1 MDFFVASPSSL
12 SNSLIEG
19 FQTRTT
25 NVTTSVE
32 SANSSEPNKELLRQY
47 RTILSTLK
55 SDSHLLNIQ
64 QIELDKLEKVKDL
77 AALRGILWSVLTSV
91 YTYNSELLDSQL
103 EEMENIENEIKE
115 QKKIAQRDK
124 DIMNKLKGLNLTNK
138 RKVTIE
144 NYTFEK
150 TDNQV
155 SFFKGVL
162 IVLAVLFI
170 LPILRLLKIIGK
182 GLALTLFGITIV
194 VLALYGVYELYYKSL
209 NRDEYDFNKYNFG
222 KPSDEQIMASR
233 VNSRKSS
240 GDLQRCADLQEV
252 EGEDI
257 DLDSLV
263 IPQDKLDEWMS
274 DTCQLP
280 QSDENTST
288 GTTASRTTASRTT
301 PVVTT
306 RV

>member
-103 EEMENIENEIKE
+103 
-115 QKKIAQRDK
+115 
-124 DIMNKLKGLNLTNK
+124 
-138 RKVTIE
+138 
-144 NYTFEK
+144 
-150 TDNQV
+150 
-155 SFFKGVL
+155 
-162 IVLAVLFI
+162 
-170 LPILRLLKIIGK
+170 
-182 GLALTLFGITIV
+182 
-194 VLALYGVYELYYKSL
+194 
-209 NRDEYDFNKYNFG
+209 
-222 KPSDEQIMASR
+222 
-233 VNSRKSS
+233 
-240 GDLQRCADLQEV
+240 
-252 EGEDI
+252 
-257 DLDSLV
+257 
-263 IPQDKLDEWMS
+263 
-274 DTCQLP
+274 
-280 QSDENTST
+280 
-288 GTTASRTTASRTT
+288 
-301 PVVTT
+301 
-306 RV
+306 